1 MSEQRP
7 WVGRTESDPMSATII
22 KWTIRDGEWV
32 QAPYIRD
39 GKGDRPADN
48 INQSKEGRK

>member
-1 MSEQRP
+1 MTAPVLKWSMTADGQ
-7 WVGRTESDPMSATII
+7 WVLRLF
-22 KWTIRDGEWV
+22 
-32 QAPYIRD
+32 IRD